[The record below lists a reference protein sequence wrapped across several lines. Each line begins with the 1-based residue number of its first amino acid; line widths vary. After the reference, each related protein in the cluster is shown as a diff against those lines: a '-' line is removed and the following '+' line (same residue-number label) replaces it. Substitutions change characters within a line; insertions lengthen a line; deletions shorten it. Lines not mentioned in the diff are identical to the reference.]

1 MPEVAHRV
9 RVGTASWTDPT
20 LIRCGRFYPPGC
32 TTPEARLKHYATQFS
47 LVEVNASYYA
57 VPVPDTARLW
67 SERTPEGFTF
77 NVKAFRLFT
86 AHQTPLEV
94 LPPSIREALG
104 DWSKPRIYYADMPE
118 SLLDEA
124 WALFLEALA
133 PLHAAGKLGL
143 VHFQFAPWLMAS
155 PQARAHVEE
164 CRRRLPGDATLSVE
178 FRHRSWF
185 SERNRARTLEF
196 LRDLGA
202 VHTVLDA
209 PQGFVSSAG
218 EHWAVTQPRYAL
230 VRLHGRNTAT
240 WNAKGLASAAERFNY
255 DYSDAELAQ
264 LALPIADLA
273 QRVAETHVVFNNN
286 MEDQGQRNAARLREL
301 LKGLARAP
309 AVA

>member
-1 MPEVAHRV
+1 MPEVAHRIL
-9 RVGTASWTDPT
+9 VGTASWTDPT

-32 TTPEARLKHYATQFS
+32 TTAEARLRFYAAQFT
-47 LVEVNASYYA
+47 LVEVNSSYYA
-57 VPVPDTARLW
+57 VPAPETAQLW
-67 SERTPEGFTF
+67 AERTPDDFTF

-94 LPPSIREALG
+94 LPPPVREALG
-104 DWSKPRIYYADMPE
+104 DWRKPRIYYADMPE
-118 SLLDEA
+118 SLLDAAWQLFEEA
-124 WALFLEALA
+124 IA
-133 PLHAAGKLGL
+133 PLHLAGKLGL
-143 VHFQFAPWLMAS
+143 VHFQFAPWLLVS

-164 CRRRLPGDATLSVE
+164 CRRRLPAEVAMSVE

-185 SERNRARTLEF
+185 SDRNKARTLDF
-196 LRDLGA
+196 LRDIGA

-209 PQGFVSSAG
+209 PQGFVTSAG

-240 WNAKGLASAAERFNY
+240 WSAKGLSSAAERFNY
-255 DYSDAELAQ
+255 DYDDAELSQ
-264 LALPIADLA
+264 LAAPIADLA
-273 QRVAETHVVFNNN
+273 RRVEETHVVFNNN

-301 LKGLARAP
+301 LRGLARAP